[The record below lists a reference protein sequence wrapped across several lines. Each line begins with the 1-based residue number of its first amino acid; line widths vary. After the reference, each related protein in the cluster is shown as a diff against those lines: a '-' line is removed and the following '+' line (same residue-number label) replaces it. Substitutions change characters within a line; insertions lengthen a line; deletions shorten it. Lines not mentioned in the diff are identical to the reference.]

1 MADNFD
7 IDFERKSRLGFP
19 EIIFGTTKSAEVLL
33 EILQSYQQQGT
44 NALITKLQPEKA
56 KKLQQKFP
64 QALYDEESGSF
75 LLELD
80 EENLTPGQV
89 AIISAGSSD
98 LFVVNEIYYTL
109 AYLGLKAQR
118 INDVGVSGVHRLMSR
133 VEDLKKYKVLI
144 VVAGFEGALPTVVGG
159 LLPQPIIAVPSSVG
173 YGVASGGNVALNTM
187 LSSCANGISV
197 MNIDNGYGAA
207 MAAFRILNLMK

>member
-1 MADNFD
+1 MADHFD

-19 EIIFGTTKSAEVLL
+19 EIIFGTTKSAEMLL

-44 NALITKLQPEKA
+44 NALITKLQEEKA

-64 QALYDEESGSF
+64 QALYDGESGSF

-80 EENLTPGQV
+80 EENLTSGQV

-144 VVAGFEGALPTVVGG
+144 VVECFEGALPTVVGG

-173 YGVASGGNVALNTM
+173 YGVASGGSVALNTM

-197 MNIDNGYGAA
+197 MNIANGYGAA